1 MLHNLD
7 IVQAQLIDDIKE
19 VPDFFLVRAINIVNA
34 LFSPSQWG
42 YVAIILLYVNV
53 ILFLLFLFSN
63 LVDTRANALR
73 ALLLTAPVLVIGL
86 FFLIYSHSDSK
97 YHDAVL
103 VVSNAYVKTAPS
115 ESADDYF
122 IIHEGVKFQ
131 LIDEVEDWSRI
142 LLADG
147 KDGWV
152 KTPDFQVIK

>member
-1 MLHNLD
+1 M
-7 IVQAQLIDDIKE
+7 IVSLIILFYSLYIYPTNVGE
-19 VPDFFLVRAINIVNA
+19 FHYLALLFGIVAIFIINITKSKN
-34 LFSPSQWG
+34 
-42 YVAIILLYVNV
+42 INV